1 MDDKE
6 PKKKI
11 QIGTI
16 VHFERGKKSSSE
28 MTTKSSEPIY
38 ADWTPELQKA
48 QDKMIE
54 NFAKFVYEEMLKYI
68 AAGGDL
74 SKIKTKEGKEHFDA
88 YQQKKIDEQN
98 RAKKLREI
106 KKKMTDEELEE
117 FIKWKESIN

>member
-11 QIGTI
+11 QIGII
-16 VHFERGKKSSSE
+16 VHFERGKKKSSE
-28 MTTKSSEPIY
+28 MTTKSSETIY

-48 QDKMIE
+48 QDKMID
-54 NFAKFVYEEMLKYI
+54 NFAKLVYEEMKKYI

-74 SKIKTKEGKEHFDA
+74 SNLKTKEGKEHFDA

-106 KKKMTDEELEE
+106 KKKMIDEELEE
-117 FIKWKESIN
+117 FLKWKESKN

>member
-1 MDDKE
+1 
-6 PKKKI
+6 
-11 QIGTI
+11 
-16 VHFERGKKSSSE
+16 
-28 MTTKSSEPIY
+28 
-38 ADWTPELQKA
+38 LQKA

-54 NFAKFVYEEMLKYI
+54 NFAKFVYEEILKYI

-74 SKIKTKEGKEHFDA
+74 SNLKTKKGKEHFEA

-98 RAKKLREI
+98 HAKKLREI